1 MASQVYDDL
10 KMSVRSLECKQIK
23 YIETVTSTINV
34 ILITSSL
41 STIVTRILVM
51 GL

>member
-10 KMSVRSLECKQIK
+10 KMSVRSLECKKK

-41 STIVTRILVM
+41 STIVTRILIM